1 MGMEI
6 ITVMILTLGVIF
18 TGVIIH
24 SIITAGTLLLC
35 SVLTS
40 GTDGVTTIMDG
51 MAIPET
57 MVTIQIMTTMVTI
70 QTDILP
76 VVTPQG
82 EITVT
87 IQKLLP
93 VIIMY
98 PEGEASR
105 TTFREMKLIIAER

>member
-1 MGMEI
+1 MEI
-6 ITVMILTLGVIF
+6 IMDMILIMEATITGVMIL
-18 TGVIIH
+18 

-82 EITVT
+82 ETPVT
-87 IQKLLP
+87 IPKHQP